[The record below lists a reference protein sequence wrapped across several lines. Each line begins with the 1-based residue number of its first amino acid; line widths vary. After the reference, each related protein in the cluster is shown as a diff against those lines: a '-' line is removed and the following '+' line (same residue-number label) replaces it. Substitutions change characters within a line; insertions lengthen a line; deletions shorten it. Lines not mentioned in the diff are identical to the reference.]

1 MICVVAPTT
10 VTAMG
15 FYRTQVL
22 PRVIDKMCGGSA
34 MKVGRDAVSAGLSGE
49 IVEIG
54 FGSGLNIASYPP
66 EVTLVHAV
74 EPSLTG
80 RRLAVPRVAA
90 TNVPIVFS
98 GLEGESLP
106 LDDDSCDGALCTF
119 TLCTIP
125 GVELALAE
133 LRRVLKP
140 GGRFHF
146 LEHGLAP
153 DESVRVWQRR
163 IEPVQLR
170 LADGCHL
177 TRDPVQL
184 VSDAGFEMEFV
195 HSEYSKGPKP
205 YVFMT
210 MGYAINP
217 D

>member
-1 MICVVAPTT
+1 
-10 VTAMG
+10 MG
-15 FYRTQVL
+15 FYTTQIV
-22 PRVIDKMCGGSA
+22 PRIIDKLCSGAA
-34 MKVGRDAVSAGLSGE
+34 MQVGRDAVAAGLSGE

-54 FGSGLNIASYPP
+54 FGSGLNVASYPP

-90 TNVPIVFS
+90 TTVPIVFS

-106 LDDDSCDGALCTF
+106 LADDSCDGALCTF

-125 GVELALAE
+125 GVEQALRE
-133 LRRVLKP
+133 LRRVLRP

-153 DESVRVWQRR
+153 DDSVRVWQRR
-163 IEPVQLR
+163 IEPMQMR

-184 VSDAGFEMEFV
+184 VRDAGFEIEFV

-205 YVFMT
+205 YVFIT
-210 MGYAINP
+210 MAYAVNP